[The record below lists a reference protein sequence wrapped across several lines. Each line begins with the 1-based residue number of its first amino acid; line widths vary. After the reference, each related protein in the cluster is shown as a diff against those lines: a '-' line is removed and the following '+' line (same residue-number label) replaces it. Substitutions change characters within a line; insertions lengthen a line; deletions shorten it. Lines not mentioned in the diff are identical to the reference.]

1 MQVRIMKAHDPS
13 GKSGPKATMPD
24 VVVVHTPKDED
35 TSFDKSKDKEGYVKE
50 AYAAPPAAL
59 APQPQQPPVAQPG
72 LA

>member
-35 TSFDKSKDKEGYVKE
+35 TSFDKSKDKENQSKSK
-50 AYAAPPAAL
+50 L
-59 APQPQQPPVAQPG
+59 QLQK
-72 LA
+72 